1 MRPDLLETLQ
11 YEYPGSP
18 ATVDVSTDEFTAVCP
33 WSGLPDFGTLRVRY
47 LPGEHLLELR
57 SVKFYLLT
65 YRNVGIF
72 QEHAANRILE
82 DLVRVCSP
90 TMDGARAGLPGPG
103 GCAHRGE
110 GALAGRTAVKGPAG
124 RIAEIAVVAAAYAA
138 LTIYL
143 APASYGPVQ
152 FRFAEIL
159 KPLVIWEPQLIPAF
173 VLGNFLGNLM
183 QPVRGALG
191 ARVDAVRQP
200 RRRVGVL
207 AARPDQRLPGGGG
220 VRADHSGR
228 GVHDAEDPPGGP
240 VPCALSPIL
249 ASEVVLLV
257 VGVPVMRPVHLA
269 LRRAFG
275 NGANGRVGA

>member
-1 MRPDLLETLQ
+1 
-11 YEYPGSP
+11 
-18 ATVDVSTDEFTAVCP
+18 
-33 WSGLPDFGTLRVRY
+33 VR
-47 LPGEHLLELR
+47 
-57 SVKFYLLT
+57 
-65 YRNVGIF
+65 
-72 QEHAANRILE
+72 
-82 DLVRVCSP
+82 
-90 TMDGARAGLPGPG
+90 
-103 GCAHRGE
+103 
-110 GALAGRTAVKGPAG
+110 GPAG

-183 QPVRGALG
+183 SPFAGPWELGWMPLANLVGAWACWRLGQINAYLG
-191 ARVDAVRQP
+191 AVVYALITAAAVSTMLKIL
-200 RRRVGVL
+200 L
-207 AARPDQRLPGGGG
+207 AAPFRTLF
-220 VRADHSGR
+220 
-228 GVHDAEDPPGGP
+228 
-240 VPCALSPIL
+240 LPIL

-275 NGANGRVGA
+275 NGVNGRVGA